1 MYLCSL
7 KQRQRKTLLIEN
19 QHNNHMPIRSKT
31 DKANEVEHPGVILD
45 KVLKER
51 GISQKDL
58 SDAIGKSTPVV
69 NDIIKRRRSIS
80 PEIAYMLEAVIE
92 DIPAVEWLTYQSQY
106 DLAIIRKDEAIAK
119 RRKSVEEWN
128 QLKAVFNASYLKK
141 KLGLTGTPEENV
153 DKVYRFFGVTTV
165 DALKAKAIDKV
176 AYFHQSTSLQVDPAN
191 MMTWILMVR
200 KRSGDTSLKTPFD
213 PQKVN
218 ELIQKLNAI
227 FYKNDNTKEK
237 TERILNKYGI
247 KFVIEDNLD
256 KTPVDGY
263 SFWDGENPTI
273 AVSLRY
279 KRLDNFAFTVMHELG
294 HILKHIKK
302 SGRPDYI
309 DIINP
314 DVVEP
319 KEVEANEFAL
329 RALRA
334 DAPLDDLFV
343 EWGRSPFT
351 AKWPIIRTAQSHKIS
366 PSIITG
372 LFQHYCGTYSVCRD
386 LLVTVN

>member
-1 MYLCSL
+1 
-7 KQRQRKTLLIEN
+7 
-19 QHNNHMPIRSKT
+19 MPIRSKT
-31 DKANEVEHPGVILD
+31 VKANEVEHPGVILD

-58 SDAIGKSTPVV
+58 SDAIGKSTPVI
-69 NDIIKRRRSIS
+69 NDIIKKRRSIS
-80 PEIAYMLEAVIE
+80 PEIAYMLEAIIE
-92 DIPAVEWLTYQSQY
+92 DIPAAEWLSYQSQY
-106 DLAIIRKDEAIAK
+106 DLAMIRKDEAIAK
-119 RRKSVEEWN
+119 RRKSLEEWN

-141 KLGLTGTPEENV
+141 KLGLSGTPEQNV
-153 DKVYRFFGVTTV
+153 DKVYQFFGVTSV
-165 DALKAKAIDKV
+165 DALQAEATDKV
-176 AYFHQSTSLQVDPAN
+176 AYFHQSTTLQVDPAN

-200 KRSGDTSLKTPFD
+200 KRSGDTVLKTPFD
-213 PQKVN
+213 SKKVN
-218 ELIQKLNAI
+218 ELIQKLNVI
-227 FYKNDNTKEK
+227 FYKNDNTKVR
-237 TERILNKYGI
+237 TEQILNKYGI

-279 KRLDNFAFTVMHELG
+279 KRLDNFAFAVMHELG
-294 HILKHIKK
+294 HIVKHIKK

-309 DIINP
+309 DIIKP
-314 DVVEP
+314 DVEEP

-329 RALRA
+329 KALCA
-334 DAPLDDLFV
+334 DAPLDELFV
-343 EWGRSPFT
+343 EWSRSPFT
-351 AKWPIIRTAQSHKIS
+351 AKWPIMRAAQSHKIS

-372 LFQHYCGTYSVCRD
+372 LFQHHCGTYSACRD

>member
-1 MYLCSL
+1 
-7 KQRQRKTLLIEN
+7 
-19 QHNNHMPIRSKT
+19 MPIRSKT

-58 SDAIGKSTPVV
+58 SDAIGKSTPVI
-69 NDIIKRRRSIS
+69 NDIIKKRRSIS
-80 PEIAYMLEAVIE
+80 PEIAYMLEAVID
-92 DIPAVEWLTYQSQY
+92 DIPAVEWLTFQSQY
-106 DLAIIRKDEAIAK
+106 DLAMIRKDEAIAK
-119 RRKSVEEWN
+119 RRKSLEEWN

-153 DKVYRFFGVTTV
+153 EKIYQYFGVTSI
-165 DALKAKAIDKV
+165 DALQTKATDKA
-176 AYFHQSTSLQVDPAN
+176 AYFKQSTSLQVDPAN
-191 MMTWILMVR
+191 VMTWILMVR
-200 KRSGDTSLKTPFD
+200 KKSGDSPALKTPFD
-213 PQKVN
+213 AKKIS

-227 FYKNDNTKEK
+227 FYKNDNTKVK
-237 TERILNKYGI
+237 TERVLNKYGI

-279 KRLDNFAFTVMHELG
+279 KRLDNFAFAVMHELG
-294 HILKHIKK
+294 HIVKHIKK

-309 DIINP
+309 DIIKP
-314 DVVEP
+314 DVEEP
-319 KEVEANEFAL
+319 KEVEANEFAIK
-329 RALRA
+329 ALRA

-343 EWGRSPFT
+343 QWGRSPFT
-351 AKWPIIRTAQSHKIS
+351 AKWNIVTTAQSHKIS

-372 LFQHYCGTYSVCRD
+372 LFQHYCGTYSACRD
-386 LLVTVN
+386 LLATVN

>member
-1 MYLCSL
+1 MPSL
-7 KQRQRKTLLIEN
+7 
-19 QHNNHMPIRSKT
+19 SKT
-31 DKANEVEHPGVILD
+31 VKANEVEHPGVILD
-45 KVLKER
+45 NVLKER

-69 NDIIKRRRSIS
+69 NDIIKKRRSIS

-92 DIPAVEWLTYQSQY
+92 DIPAEEWLSYQNQY
-106 DLAIIRKDEAIAK
+106 DLAMIRINKAIAEK
-119 RRKSVEEWN
+119 RKNLEEWN

-141 KLGLTGTPEENV
+141 KLGLSGAPEENV
-153 DKVYRFFGVTTV
+153 KKVYQFFGVTSV
-165 DALKAKAIDKV
+165 DALQAKATDKV
-176 AYFHQSTSLQVDPAN
+176 AYFHQSTNLQVDPAN

-200 KRSGDTSLKTPFD
+200 KQSDDTSLSATFD
-213 PQKVN
+213 PKKVN

-227 FYKNDNTKEK
+227 FYKNDNTKAK
-237 TERILNKYGI
+237 TERTLNKYGI
-247 KFVIEDNLD
+247 KFIIEENLD

-263 SFWDGENPTI
+263 SFWEGDNPTI

-279 KRLDNFAFTVMHELG
+279 KRLDNFAFAVMHELG
-294 HILKHIKK
+294 HIVKHIKK

-309 DIINP
+309 DIIKQ
-314 DVVEP
+314 DVEDP

-329 RALRA
+329 KALRA
-334 DAPLDDLFV
+334 DAPLDDLFA

-351 AKWPIIRTAQSHKIS
+351 AKWPIMRTSQTHKIS